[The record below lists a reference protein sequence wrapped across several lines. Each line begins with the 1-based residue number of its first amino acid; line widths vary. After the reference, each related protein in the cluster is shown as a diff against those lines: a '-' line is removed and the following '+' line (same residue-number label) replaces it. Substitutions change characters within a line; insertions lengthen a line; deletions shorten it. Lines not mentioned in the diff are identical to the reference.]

1 MTKKERLAYIA
12 GIIDGEGYIG
22 IKKHLSTLR
31 SGGKG
36 RGINPCYYERISV
49 ANINKPMIDILVETF
64 KVGKIYFHGKSK
76 LSKRGYWS
84 WDVTNK
90 LAISV
95 IKQVY
100 PYLLIKAPEAFLV
113 LKLRKSKSVRYRIIP
128 PKIVMEREKLYQA
141 IKILHTFIP

>member
-1 MTKKERLAYIA
+1 MTRKETLIYIA

-49 ANINKPMIDILVETF
+49 AGTNKDMIELLVKTF
-64 KVGKIYFHGKSK
+64 KVGKIYLHKPSK

-84 WDVTNK
+84 WDVTNR
-90 LAISV
+90 LAVSV
-95 IKQVY
+95 IKQVF
-100 PYLLIKAPEAFLV
+100 PYLLIKKPEAEV
-113 LKLRKSKSVRYRIIP
+113 VMMLRESKKIRYGTL
-128 PKIVMEREKLYQA
+128 PKEVVERREELYQA
-141 IKILHTFIP
+141 IKTIHTFI

>member
-1 MTKKERLAYIA
+1 MNRKEYLAYFA

-22 IKKHLSTLR
+22 IKKHLSTMR

-36 RGINPCYYERISV
+36 RGINPCYYERISI
-49 ANINKPMIDILVETF
+49 AGTNKPMIDLLIKTF
-64 KVGKIYFHGKSK
+64 KVGKTYWHKASK

-90 LAISV
+90 LAVSV

-100 PYLLIKAPEAFLV
+100 PYLKIKRPEASLV
-113 LKLRKSKSVRYRIIP
+113 LKLRESKSIRYKIIP
-128 PKIVMEREKLYQA
+128 PEIVIEREKFYQA
-141 IKILHTFIP
+141 IKKIHSF